1 MARKRNEAADRLV
14 QLGKMLREARRD
26 QFTVEELAERAGV
39 SSGLISQIERGR
51 GNPSFATLE
60 KLVRALDLSLAS
72 VFAEPATEA
81 SMVVRG
87 KERPKLVMPKEGL
100 VYELMTP
107 RSGNGLAMVRTQVP
121 KGFDNRADPFIHP
134 GEECVH
140 IVEGALEITV
150 GDRVFELSAGDTIK
164 FDSGVPHSW
173 RNRSGARAELMGA
186 FTEAAHVT
194 SNAVRH
200 NR

>member
-1 MARKRNEAADRLV
+1 MVRKRNEAADRLV

-26 QFTVEELAERAGV
+26 RFTVEELSEQAGV

-72 VFAEPATEA
+72 VFAEPASES
-81 SMVVRG
+81 SMVVRS
-87 KERPKLVMPKEGL
+87 KERAKLMMPKEGL

-121 KGFDNRADPFIHP
+121 KGFDNRLDPFLHA
-134 GEECVH
+134 GEECVY
-140 IVEGALEITV
+140 IVSGALEITV
-150 GDRVFELSAGDTIK
+150 GDTTFELTEGDTIR
-164 FDSGVPHSW
+164 FDSGIPHSW
-173 RNRSGARAELMGA
+173 RNHSGARVELMGA
-186 FTEAAHVT
+186 FTEASHVT
-194 SNAVRH
+194 SGGVKH